1 MRKIYVFTMAIALLA
16 PVAAMTAVPAGAAG
30 GTTCAKPSGTIT
42 ISPGLTT
49 TPTAQT
55 ISVVLPVKSCVGGG
69 VTGGTSTGS
78 LKTAKITLKTLAS
91 GAPITLNDT
100 ITWNNHKTTTFS
112 AKAATTI
119 ASNGVITSKIN
130 GKVSA
135 GLFVGSTVST
145 SVHVKLGPLV
155 KNAVKNLVITGIAAF
170 TIK

>member
-1 MRKIYVFTMAIALLA
+1 MKRIFVLPMAVALLA
-16 PVAAMTAVPAGAAG
+16 PLAVLSAGPAGATG

-49 TPTAQT
+49 VPTAQT
-55 ISVVLPVKSCVGGG
+55 ISVVLPVKACKGGG
-69 VTGGTSTGS
+69 VTGGTSKGS

-130 GKVSA
+130 GKVSK
-135 GLFVGSTVST
+135 GLFVGSSVST
-145 SVHVKLGPLV
+145 TVHVKLGPLV
-155 KNAVKNLVITGIAAF
+155 KNAVKNLVITGTAAF
-170 TIK
+170 VIK